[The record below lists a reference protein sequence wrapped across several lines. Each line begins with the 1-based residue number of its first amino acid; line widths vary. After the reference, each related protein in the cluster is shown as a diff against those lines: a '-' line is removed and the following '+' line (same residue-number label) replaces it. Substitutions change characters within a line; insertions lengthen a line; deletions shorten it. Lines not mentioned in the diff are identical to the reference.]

1 MANLTERQYDLIHN
15 EGGEGYNPIRER
27 RVQAEHEAARAAPVT
42 VGDLLHRLGVLMRI
56 FSAWCD
62 ARGLINTTDPTVMAE
77 RAPCIAALQREIAA
91 LRARHD
97 AQFAAEWPRE
107 VTIERRVAWNAWARA
122 NTNITPVGRSA
133 HEREVRYTMSELRRA
148 VALHNLPREG

>member
-42 VGDLLHRLGVLMRI
+42 VGDLLHRLGV
-56 FSAWCD
+56 
-62 ARGLINTTDPTVMAE
+62 LINTTDPTVMAE

>member
-42 VGDLLHRLGVLMRI
+42 VGDLLHRLGVL
-56 FSAWCD
+56 
-62 ARGLINTTDPTVMAE
+62 INTTDPTVMAE
-77 RAPCIAALQREIAA
+77 RAPRIAALQREIAA
-91 LRARHD
+91 LCARHD

>member
-27 RVQAEHEAARAAPVT
+27 RLQAEHEAARAAPVVT
-42 VGDLLHRLGVLMRI
+42 VGDLLHRLDILT
-56 FSAWCD
+56 
-62 ARGLINTTDPTVMAE
+62 NTTDPTVIAA
-77 RAPCIAALQREIAA
+77 RAPRVAALRAEIAA

-107 VTIERRVAWNAWARA
+107 VTIERRATWNAWARA
-122 NTNITPVGRSA
+122 NTNITPVGRAA
-133 HEREVRYTMSELRRA
+133 HEREVRYTMAELRRA
-148 VALHNLPREG
+148 VALHNLTREG

>member
-42 VGDLLHRLGVLMRI
+42 VGDLLHRLGVL
-56 FSAWCD
+56 
-62 ARGLINTTDPTVMAE
+62 INTTDPTVMAE
-77 RAPCIAALQREIAA
+77 RAPRIAALQREIAA

>member
-42 VGDLLHRLGVLMRI
+42 VGDLLHRLGVL
-56 FSAWCD
+56 
-62 ARGLINTTDPTVMAE
+62 INTTDPTVIAE